1 MKKAFTLVEVIIL
14 LVIFV
19 LVALLVIPLSIDDT
33 IQARN
38 VSKWRQVH
46 NDFAEIPTSI
56 KTFSDSG
63 ITLQNFITALVKV
76 HPLNKVVSYKIKYM
90 NGEAPKDEFTFKEIY
105 TTDSG
110 ATLAFKWYTKPRIES
125 HSNREILGVLMYDTN
140 GKSGPNVW
148 GKDIFGMNIY
158 KNTIEPFGNSL
169 SSDEV
174 EFDCSRQGT
183 GLYCSSYYL
192 NGGGNF

>member
-56 KTFSDSG
+56 KTFSNGD
-63 ITLQNFITALVKV
+63 ITLQSFITALVKV
-76 HPLNKVVSYKIKYM
+76 HPLNKVVTYKIKYL
-90 NGEAPKDEFTFKEIY
+90 NGETPKDEYTFKEIY

-110 ATLAFKWYTKPRIES
+110 ATLAFKWYSKYRIES
-125 HSNREILGVLMYDTN
+125 HSNRKILGILMYDTN

-158 KNTIEPFGNSL
+158 KDSIEPFGNSL
-169 SSDEV
+169 INDEI

-183 GLYCSSYYL
+183 GLYCSSFYL